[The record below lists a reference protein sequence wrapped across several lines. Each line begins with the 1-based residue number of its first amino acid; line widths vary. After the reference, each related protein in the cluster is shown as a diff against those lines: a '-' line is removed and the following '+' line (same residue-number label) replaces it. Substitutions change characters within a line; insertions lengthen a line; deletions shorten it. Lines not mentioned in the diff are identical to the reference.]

1 MSRVVDA
8 LGKTK
13 PYKKIKNKNKNQRL
27 NVIMQP
33 SYYWAYPL
41 CRLSNLLPLWNITQ
55 GIKIRLMIN
64 IHIMKGHKLLF
75 DTTTGNVCAT

>member
-13 PYKKIKNKNKNQRL
+13 PYKKNLEKKKNQRL

-33 SYYWAYPL
+33 SYYGVYPL
-41 CRLSNLLPLWNITQ
+41 CRFSIYCLSGIPLKASELDSW
-55 GIKIRLMIN
+55 
-64 IHIMKGHKLLF
+64 
-75 DTTTGNVCAT
+75 